1 MIVIIIEHA
10 SPSLKGTITKWI
22 ALVKPSVYIG
32 EVNKRIRDTLIL
44 KIQEEYNTTQK
55 VAAQIYYSDKNEIG
69 YSVVEIGTPT
79 KILTDF
85 QGLKLVSKTNSE
97 GNIYSIANFC
107 WAKLHPYKSLYDHMY
122 ETGVLSKSFLE
133 NSKYCALVPLF
144 KECIDAELN
153 DEQII
158 STISFFIALHD
169 IGKAYPN
176 FQKKAID
183 KEPLEWQVSKE
194 MELIKRE
201 KMFCVGLT
209 SNNFR
214 HEIAS
219 EMVAENLLTENKL
232 PKEIKKSIKKVYRNH
247 HLVVEE
253 FTDGKIKEEYSDC
266 QPKKWDEI
274 QLILFNRLKKEF
286 NPCFDFN
293 IKVGKQNEFTTLL
306 LGFLIRCDWIA
317 SSIFDRTNFD
327 SIEEYKDYVLSTS
340 NKYIKTLEIEK
351 IAHAE
356 AKSIK
361 EVFPE
366 LQKFELRPLQQKA
379 EELKDIDFN
388 CILIEDLTGGGKTE
402 TGFYLAYQAMLRRKK
417 QGIYFGL
424 PTNATEETMN
434 PRIQQAIESIFGESA
449 PTVTHATGISW
460 IKEALHCEKA
470 EIKERMG
477 SSKETKLM
485 FPFSTGTV
493 DQMMKSVL
501 KKKYALIP
509 LTELA
514 TKVVII
520 DEMHAY
526 DAYMRGILSV
536 TLKWLKE
543 FHVPVVIMSATLPN
557 LIKEEIHKVYSNE
570 PFNPSDAYPLIS
582 FYNDTGLVE
591 YKVEACEQRKYNVQ
605 LNEINLETISFEE
618 HVCQSTAKMIRNG
631 GNLCIICNTVSE
643 AKKTFEQIKND
654 FPNIETHLFH
664 GQTTLKDKHDMTE
677 LLVSKYGKDRSNRPQ
692 TSIVVA
698 TQIVE
703 QSIDLDFD
711 HMITELAPIDLLLQ
725 RFGRWH
731 RHSDNGTIRENNKS
745 IVPIEVIAFSNL
757 NKHIVYKD
765 FITVLQ
771 KTKQFLE
778 ENKCLLIPKQSRNM
792 IEFVYNPKEYTVSE
806 TTKLDTQQGIAN
818 WNTINE
824 PSEKRY
830 LPYKKSEIVHNVE
843 RSTRYSEFDYTV
855 DLCVLPLALFE
866 QVKKGKTSKELCAKI
881 KYEYTFPVNKN
892 IVEKIP
898 EELKFDGNYW
908 LEECVICTEE
918 AYDRDTNAAI
928 NILTEGLELIA

>member
-1 MIVIIIEHA
+1 
-10 SPSLKGTITKWI
+10 
-22 ALVKPSVYIG
+22 
-32 EVNKRIRDTLIL
+32 
-44 KIQEEYNTTQK
+44 
-55 VAAQIYYSDKNEIG
+55 
-69 YSVVEIGTPT
+69 
-79 KILTDF
+79 
-85 QGLKLVSKTNSE
+85 
-97 GNIYSIANFC
+97 
-107 WAKLHPYKSLYDHMY
+107 
-122 ETGVLSKSFLE
+122 
-133 NSKYCALVPLF
+133 
-144 KECIDAELN
+144 
-153 DEQII
+153 
-158 STISFFIALHD
+158 
-169 IGKAYPN
+169 
-176 FQKKAID
+176 
-183 KEPLEWQVSKE
+183 
-194 MELIKRE
+194 
-201 KMFCVGLT
+201 
-209 SNNFR
+209 
-214 HEIAS
+214 
-219 EMVAENLLTENKL
+219 
-232 PKEIKKSIKKVYRNH
+232 
-247 HLVVEE
+247 
-253 FTDGKIKEEYSDC
+253 
-266 QPKKWDEI
+266 
-274 QLILFNRLKKEF
+274 
-286 NPCFDFN
+286 
-293 IKVGKQNEFTTLL
+293 
-306 LGFLIRCDWIA
+306 
-317 SSIFDRTNFD
+317 
-327 SIEEYKDYVLSTS
+327 
-340 NKYIKTLEIEK
+340 
-351 IAHAE
+351 
-356 AKSIK
+356 
-361 EVFPE
+361 
-366 LQKFELRPLQQKA
+366 
-379 EELKDIDFN
+379 
-388 CILIEDLTGGGKTE
+388 
-402 TGFYLAYQAMLRRKK
+402 
-417 QGIYFGL
+417 
-424 PTNATEETMN
+424 
-434 PRIQQAIESIFGESA
+434 
-449 PTVTHATGISW
+449 
-460 IKEALHCEKA
+460 
-470 EIKERMG
+470 
-477 SSKETKLM
+477 
-485 FPFSTGTV
+485 
-493 DQMMKSVL
+493 MMKSVL

-536 TLKWLKE
+536 TLKWLKG

-618 HVCQSTAKMIRNG
+618 HVCQLAAKMIRNG

-677 LLVSKYGKDRSNRPQ
+677 LLVSKYGKDRSKRPQ

-711 HMITELAPIDLLLQ
+711 FMITELAPIDLLLQ

-765 FITVLQ
+765 FITALQ

-792 IEFVYNPKEYTVSE
+792 IEFVYNTKEYTVSE

-866 QVKKGKTSKELCAKI
+866 QVKEGKTSKELCAKI

-918 AYDRDTNAAI
+918 AYFAEI
-928 NILTEGLELIA
+928 S